1 MKIMGGL
8 KMIVVDKLDKSMF
21 EDIVMFYISE
31 LRKCFPPLTG
41 CYWNGPKAAYECCFR
56 AWCL

>member
-1 MKIMGGL
+1 
-8 KMIVVDKLDKSMF
+8 MIVVDKLDKSMF

-31 LRKCFPPLTG
+31 LRKCFSPLTG